1 MAPPSPSRIGW
12 PPDSFYTPLDWTSI
26 GLDLYY
32 KTTVGDNEDRIT
44 EVLNLALDRSEVVI
58 TSGGIGP
65 TVDDVTRQAAAN
77 ATGRK
82 LVYSEELEAQIAE
95 RFRSFG
101 RKMADNN
108 RRQAY
113 LPEGAAPLPN
123 PVGSAPCYLSEDVKG
138 RGCII
143 SLPGVPRELE
153 YMLEHTVIPLLIE
166 RMGGR
171 KVTKVRVL
179 RTCAVGE
186 SNVDR
191 SIGDL
196 MTSSNPTVGLAA
208 HAGQTDVR
216 IAAKGDTEDEVD
228 SLIAEME
235 TKLRERL
242 GVAIYGVDKETV
254 PEVVGRLLE
263 EQDLMLGVVD
273 TLTDGQLVRDLVEAG
288 FGDRIETDRHS
299 KRIDDELE
307 SLGPELQAPDADP
320 LEVVGVL
327 AEQVRPEGGV
337 GLAAVGPLGDGMTYV
352 AIRGPGN
359 LEVTELGRRY
369 QQSEYVNRWMVVQ
382 GLDWLRRALLGELN
396 SPPFILSYGQRA
408 PPKGI
413 ERSTELYTHV

>member
-1 MAPPSPSRIGW
+1 MLGR
-12 PPDSFYTPLDWTSI
+12 
-26 GLDLYY
+26 
-32 KTTVGDNEDRIT
+32 
-44 EVLNLALDRSEVVI
+44 
-58 TSGGIGP
+58 GGG
-65 TVDDVTRQAAAN
+65 Q
-77 ATGRK
+77 
-82 LVYSEELEAQIAE
+82 
-95 RFRSFG
+95 F
-101 RKMADNN
+101 
-108 RRQAY
+108 

>member
-1 MAPPSPSRIGW
+1 M
-12 PPDSFYTPLDWTSI
+12 
-26 GLDLYY
+26 
-32 KTTVGDNEDRIT
+32 
-44 EVLNLALDRSEVVI
+44 
-58 TSGGIGP
+58 
-65 TVDDVTRQAAAN
+65 
-77 ATGRK
+77 
-82 LVYSEELEAQIAE
+82 
-95 RFRSFG
+95 
-101 RKMADNN
+101 
-108 RRQAY
+108 
-113 LPEGAAPLPN
+113 
-123 PVGSAPCYLSEDVKG
+123 
-138 RGCII
+138 
-143 SLPGVPRELE
+143 
-153 YMLEHTVIPLLIE
+153 
-166 RMGGR
+166 
-171 KVTKVRVL
+171 RVL